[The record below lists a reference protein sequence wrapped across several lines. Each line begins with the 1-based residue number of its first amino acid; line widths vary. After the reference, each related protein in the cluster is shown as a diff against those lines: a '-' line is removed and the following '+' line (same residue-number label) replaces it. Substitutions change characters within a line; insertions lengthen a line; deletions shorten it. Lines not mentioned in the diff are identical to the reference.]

1 MWQLIVAASV
11 ASFAFGILIGVV
23 GGVSVKMVEEDD

>member
-11 ASFAFGILIGVV
+11 ASFAFGMLIGVV
-23 GGVSVKMVEEDD
+23 VGVSVKMVKEDD

>member
-11 ASFAFGILIGVV
+11 ASFAFGMLIGVV
-23 GGVSVKMVEEDD
+23 IGVSVKTVGVGD

>member
-11 ASFAFGILIGVV
+11 ASFAFGVLIAVV
-23 GGVSVKMVEEDD
+23 IGVSVKMVEEDD

>member
-11 ASFAFGILIGVV
+11 ASFAFGMLAGVV
-23 GGVSVKMVEEDD
+23 VGVSVKMVEEDD